1 MALKRTSLDGNELRM
16 EVLQNGSEWRN
27 LASSSRVRSAMESS
41 WSFFTVFGGNCPAL
55 ELAKFCFE
63 N

>member
-1 MALKRTSLDGNELRM
+1 MGVSGGILPVAPESD
-16 EVLQNGSEWRN
+16 QPW
-27 LASSSRVRSAMESS
+27 SAVGLL
-41 WSFFTVFGGNCPAL
+41 TVFGGNCPAL